1 MHKTWFVTGAASRL
15 GTDIV
20 KAALAQGDR
29 VVATDGDAAALSAAL
44 AAAVPSAPPRAGLA
58 AACVRARARQGAD
71 RLHLRALDVADGRA
85 VAAAVAEA
93 IDRFGG
99 LDVVVHGEPLRQ
111 DGGTLARWPESSL
124 VRGLFNVTRAAL
136 PTMRARGAGRIHHL
150 VPPARPGAGASL
162 FSIAG
167 FCNAVAA
174 DVFAAGITVNAVAP
188 GEAHA
193 RLFARWPQGE
203 DHLLE
208 EA

>member
-1 MHKTWFVTGAASRL
+1 MHRMHSTWFITGAASRL
-15 GTDIV
+15 GSDIA

-29 VVATDGDAAALSAAL
+29 VVATDGDAGALAIALAAL
-44 AAAVPSAPPRAGLA
+44 ASPRL
-58 AACVRARARQGAD
+58 Q
-71 RLHLRALDVADGRA
+71 LRPLDVADGRA

-93 IDRFGG
+93 TERFGR

-111 DGGTLARWPESSL
+111 DGGTLGRWPATEL

-136 PTMRARGAGRIHHL
+136 PAMRAQRGGRIHHL
-150 VPPARPGAGASL
+150 VPPAKPGAGASL
-162 FSIAG
+162 FSMAG
-167 FCNAVAA
+167 FCAAVAA
-174 DVFAAGITVNAVAP
+174 DVAADRVTVDAVEP

-193 RLFARWPQGE
+193 RLFAPWAQGE